1 MTADLNQ
8 IYEALLRIERGQGAL
23 DSKVEALGDRFD
35 SHVID
40 DKKVADDVA
49 GLKHREAYRDGKTA
63 GISAAVAVVVAI
75 GSKWLGLHS

>member
-35 SHVID
+35 SHVLD
-40 DKKVADDVA
+40 DKEVEREVLR
-49 GLKHREAYRDGKTA
+49 LKQRESYRDGKTA

>member
-35 SHVID
+35 SHVLD
-40 DKKVADDVA
+40 DKEVEREVLR
-49 GLKHREAYRDGKTA
+49 LKQRESYRDGKTA

-75 GSKWLGLHS
+75 GSKWLGLHP